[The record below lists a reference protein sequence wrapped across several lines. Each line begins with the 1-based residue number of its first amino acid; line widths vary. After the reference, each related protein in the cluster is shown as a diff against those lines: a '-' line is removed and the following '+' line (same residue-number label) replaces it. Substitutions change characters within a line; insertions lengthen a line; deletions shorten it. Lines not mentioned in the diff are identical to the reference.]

1 VPGIAPAAHG
11 AAGLWLLTRRPAG
24 RLSLAR
30 GAWTG
35 TPGAWCAYRAQLLPG
50 LCCLDLVPVAAERC
64 LVAVA
69 GGCLVAQLLPGP
81 RAWDLVAV
89 FVFVFQ
95 VGPCLYVRAQDH
107 KH

>member
-1 VPGIAPAAHG
+1 M
-11 AAGLWLLTRRPAG
+11 WLLTRRPAG

-30 GAWTG
+30 GAPTW

-50 LCCLDLVPVAAERC
+50 LCCLVRGPRCLDLVPVAAERC